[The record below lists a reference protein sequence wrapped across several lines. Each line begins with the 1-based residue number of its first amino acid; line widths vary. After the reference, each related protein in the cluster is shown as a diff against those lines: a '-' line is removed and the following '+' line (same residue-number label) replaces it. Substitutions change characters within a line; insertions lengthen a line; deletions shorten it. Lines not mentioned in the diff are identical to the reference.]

1 MLVYVTRPIPQPGI
15 DIIERAG
22 FRVERNLEDRALT
35 RAELHAAVRGRDGV
49 LCLLTD
55 TIDAEVFDTAGPA
68 CKVFA
73 NYAVGYNNI
82 DLEAARTRGI
92 RITNTPGV
100 LTDATADMAWALLFS
115 TARRVAETDRF
126 IRTGAWKSWG
136 PMQFLSAD
144 VTGSTLGIV
153 GAGRI
158 GTNMALKSA
167 GFRMKVLYTGRR
179 PNTELESALG
189 ARRVE
194 MDELLAESDF
204 VSLHVPLSDVTRHL
218 IDAAALAR
226 MKPSAILINTSR
238 GPVVDERALVEALQ
252 DHRIAGAGLDVY
264 EDEPLLAPGL
274 AELEN
279 VVLTPHISSATL
291 TTRTRMATMAASNL
305 VAVLRGE
312 EPPNPVV

>member
-1 MLVYVTRPIPQPGI
+1 MNVYVTRPIPQAGI
-15 DIIERAG
+15 DILERAG
-22 FRVERNLEDRALT
+22 ARVERNREDRALA
-35 RAELHAAVRGRDGV
+35 RDELLTAVRGRDGV

-55 TIDAEVFDTAGPA
+55 TIDAAVMDAAGPA

-73 NYAVGYNNI
+73 NYAVGFNNV
-82 DLEAARTRGI
+82 DLDAARARGI

-100 LTDATADMAWALLFS
+100 LTDATADMAWALLFA
-115 TARRVAETDRF
+115 TARRVAESDRF
-126 IRTGAWKSWG
+126 IRIGAWKNWG

-179 PNTELESALG
+179 VNDELEQTLD
-189 ARRVE
+189 ARRVSLE
-194 MDELLAESDF
+194 ELLAASDF
-204 VSLHVPLSDVTRHL
+204 VSLHVPLNEGTRHL
-218 IDAAALAR
+218 IDAAALSR

-238 GPVVDERALVEALQ
+238 GPVVDERALVQALQ
-252 DHRIAGAGLDVY
+252 ERRIAGAGLDVY
-264 EDEPLLAPGL
+264 EDEPRLAPGL
-274 AELEN
+274 AALEN

-291 TTRTRMATMAASNL
+291 TTRTRMATMAATNL